1 MTKWDLVREQLD
13 NIEEM
18 ARNGNSEKEISTYL
32 KISRQTFYKFKK
44 EHPELEEALAN
55 GYRTSLKKV
64 EAALYK
70 AAIGYEYE
78 EITRERDRNGNL
90 VETKRVKKEV
100 QPNVSAIM
108 NILKN
113 KRGDEWNASE
123 KIDISGKISNSQE
136 FPEIPSEK
144 LSELAKM
151 IIDEDGDEL
160 ED

>member
-1 MTKWDLVREQLD
+1 MTKWDLVKEQLD

-18 ARNGNSEKEISTYL
+18 ARCGNSETEIIKYL
-32 KISRQTFYKFKK
+32 RISRQTFYKFKR
-44 EHPELEEALAN
+44 EHKELEEALAN

-78 EITRERDRNGNL
+78 EITKERDRNGNMI
-90 VETKRVKKEV
+90 ETKRVKKEV

-113 KRGDEWNASE
+113 KKGDEWNAVE
-123 KIDISGKISNSQE
+123 KIDISGKIANTSE
-136 FPEIPSEK
+136 FPELPSEK

-151 IIDEDGDEL
+151 IINEDGDND